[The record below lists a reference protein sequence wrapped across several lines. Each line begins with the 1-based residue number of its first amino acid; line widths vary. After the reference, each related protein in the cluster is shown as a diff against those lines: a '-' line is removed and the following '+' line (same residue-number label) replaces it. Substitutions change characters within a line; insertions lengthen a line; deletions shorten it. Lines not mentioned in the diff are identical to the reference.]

1 MVIIETA
8 RSVLCDRSG
17 ALRSLE
23 EERNGARRLGPES
36 YALRRPRLARYMII
50 FKLSAVPALPHD
62 TRRVQPVRSERA
74 IRPVPEDGR
83 TLGHLYGLL
92 PGGHPV
98 WSAWRKR
105 FYKSSKE
112 EETSWAYTDGRL

>member
-1 MVIIETA
+1 
-8 RSVLCDRSG
+8 
-17 ALRSLE
+17 
-23 EERNGARRLGPES
+23 
-36 YALRRPRLARYMII
+36 MII
-50 FKLSAVPALPHD
+50 FKLSGVPALPHD
-62 TRRVQPVRSERA
+62 TRRVQPFRSERA

-83 TLGHLYGLL
+83 TLGHLHGLF